1 MSSDFRKRNNF
12 FKRGRLAFEA
22 GQFEKAIHAFNKVI
36 EWDPKDA
43 NAFTFRGLAQREL
56 RNFEAAL
63 NDLKQVVGIGDVA
76 FWPPGK
82 ALCLFF
88 GQTPMSTRDEIRP
101 ASGVDVFGKLLV
113 EPKLLKVVKPGQS
126 INLAKVQDLS

>member
-1 MSSDFRKRNNF
+1 MEGRKIRIEIEGLEFTIEINSTQ
-12 FKRGRLAFEA
+12 LADLVWDKLPMEASINLWGDEIYFQTDIEFE
-22 GQFEKAIHAFNKVI
+22 
-36 EWDPKDA
+36 P
-43 NAFTFRGLAQREL
+43 
-56 RNFEAAL
+56 

-101 ASGVDVFGKLLV
+101 ASGVDDFGKLLV

>member
-1 MSSDFRKRNNF
+1 MEGRKIRIEIEGLEFTIEINSTQ
-12 FKRGRLAFEA
+12 LADLVWDKLPMEASINLWGDEIYFQTDIEFE
-22 GQFEKAIHAFNKVI
+22 
-36 EWDPKDA
+36 P
-43 NAFTFRGLAQREL
+43 
-56 RNFEAAL
+56 

-101 ASGVDVFGKLLV
+101 ASGVDVFG
-113 EPKLLKVVKPGQS
+113 
-126 INLAKVQDLS
+126 

>member
-1 MSSDFRKRNNF
+1 MEGRKIRIEIEGLEFTIEINSTQ
-12 FKRGRLAFEA
+12 LADLVWDKLPMEGSINLWGDEIYFQTDIEFE
-22 GQFEKAIHAFNKVI
+22 
-36 EWDPKDA
+36 P
-43 NAFTFRGLAQREL
+43 
-56 RNFEAAL
+56 